1 MNPSMPT
8 ARRSLTLAAM
18 AALAAVPVPAALAA
32 NSAERAAARASAS
45 HGALERTSARLLA
58 ARTAVESAPDRD
70 VHAALRAEERL
81 MAAKSRLIDRTHALD
96 AAAAAAAEALAR
108 RQAAAAR
115 RAAAAQSATAPS
127 TTVSALTGT
136 GGFGAPVLTPR
147 PSDAFSS
154 AGSATAVSAV
164 SGSATEQ
171 GLPSSPLLAGS
182 PVVAAPASGALAPQ
196 LDAYLQAKGS
206 PLAGLGSSFVARA
219 SAVGLDPRLL
229 VAIAG
234 SETSFGTYGPSQRI
248 HNPFGLGPHIVYP
261 SWDAAIAAAAR
272 TLSGGNYLGAG
283 RVTIAQIGPVWA
295 PVGALN
301 DPGNLNGNWVTTV
314 GRIYAELGGDPSGSV
329 FTGAT
334 APVTGV
340 ATTTESGT
348 ALLTAQPAVGGTG
361 LGAAAARDALAFQGV
376 PYLWGGTTPRGF
388 DCSGLVQYVYA
399 RLGIRLP
406 RVADDQA
413 RVGLSVPSAQ
423 LQPGDAVFFADA
435 SGYVGHEGVY
445 VGNGLFVH
453 APHTGD
459 VVKVS
464 SLSDPSYASR
474 FAGARRYA

>member
-1 MNPSMPT
+1 
-8 ARRSLTLAAM
+8 
-18 AALAAVPVPAALAA
+18 
-32 NSAERAAARASAS
+32 
-45 HGALERTSARLLA
+45 
-58 ARTAVESAPDRD
+58 
-70 VHAALRAEERL
+70 
-81 MAAKSRLIDRTHALD
+81 
-96 AAAAAAAEALAR
+96 
-108 RQAAAAR
+108 
-115 RAAAAQSATAPS
+115 
-127 TTVSALTGT
+127 
-136 GGFGAPVLTPR
+136 
-147 PSDAFSS
+147 
-154 AGSATAVSAV
+154 
-164 SGSATEQ
+164 
-171 GLPSSPLLAGS
+171 
-182 PVVAAPASGALAPQ
+182 
-196 LDAYLQAKGS
+196 
-206 PLAGLGSSFVARA
+206 
-219 SAVGLDPRLL
+219 VGLDPRLL

-261 SWDAAIAAAAR
+261 RWDAAIAAAAR